1 MDVIER
7 DVGLVAIAWAQFDE
21 HCLADGLISQA
32 KYLALDFVADGKGV
46 RSCAGCTKACGLELD
61 WSISEGMIQDLSHS
75 LCQEKIA

>member
-32 KYLALDFVADGKGV
+32 KYFSLDFVADGKGGC
-46 RSCAGCTKACGLELD
+46 SCAGCTKACSLD
-61 WSISEGMIQDLSHS
+61 HQTS
-75 LCQEKIA
+75 